1 MCQVDTGLSWKVGCQ
16 TLYPSRLRQ
25 VQSLLSCQASKA
37 ASSASSRFIQLH
49 EEEVGNDGSDDN
61 ADGPDYNV
69 MMKEIMEMM
78 VVMMRTEMQ
87 PDLPVDQPLF
97 SMC

>member
-1 MCQVDTGLSWKVGCQ
+1 
-16 TLYPSRLRQ
+16 
-25 VQSLLSCQASKA
+25 
-37 ASSASSRFIQLH
+37 LH